1 MNVKPAVRTSVAG
14 GTVVSTAVEM
24 ATSTR
29 VVGSTAAFED
39 CSHGLAGMVQVAV
52 PDPTCVTRM
61 PRRWLSG
68 GAYPDLVADPAGTA
82 HHVSAAVGLPTDDG
96 LTGEIAAFL
105 ESQRSGGRAAPPP
118 ELPTMG
124 YIHDAVLSDPV
135 VSAYCRRFGVQPE
148 RSRLTGVHSP
158 A

>member
-1 MNVKPAVRTSVAG
+1 MSSGSSFKFDVWSTFG
-14 GTVVSTAVEM
+14 GGGQSAYD
-24 ATSTR
+24 A
-29 VVGSTAAFED
+29 
-39 CSHGLAGMVQVAV
+39 
-52 PDPTCVTRM
+52 
-61 PRRWLSG
+61 LSG